1 MSESPYAAVAANSSE
16 RRAVD
21 KTLTEKAKRT
31 VHIVS
36 KPNLAAGPV
45 TKYSEIIAPTRRT
58 PAMRILSAPTA
69 LEIRVSGR

>member
-1 MSESPYAAVAANSSE
+1 MTRLSYAAVAANSSE
-16 RRAVD
+16 RLAVD
-21 KTLTEKAKRT
+21 KTLTENAKRT

-45 TKYSEIIAPTRRT
+45 TKYNDIIAPTRRT
-58 PAMRILSAPTA
+58 PAIKILSTPTA